1 MIVGPPVLLRC
12 DGSHDI
18 GLGHVARCLALAGEL
33 KTRRNCRVTFA
44 MRNGSLGMEVV
55 RREGYLVAAPDE
67 VGQRFDYS
75 AWMSDAI
82 GYADARAVVLDTRD
96 DLPRGV
102 LDDARRRGILIV
114 TIDDP
119 SDRRLA
125 ADLAFYPPVPQ
136 VRGMKWEGFT
146 GELYT
151 GWEWVVLRKE
161 FADRPPKIT
170 GTRPCIL
177 VTMGGS
183 DPGGI
188 TLKAVSALDLLVED
202 FETVVVLGRGFSGD
216 AALNE
221 LLAGARRSYRV
232 IRDVSDMAGVLSQ
245 ADVAVT
251 SFGVTAYELA
261 ALGVPA
267 IYVCLTEDHAIS
279 AGMFEKEGLAVNLGS
294 YSTVSSGDIAVAVQ
308 ELIHDPGKR
317 DAMGNAG
324 RLRVDG
330 RGSERIANLIAD
342 GCRAGE

>member
-1 MIVGPPVLLRC
+1 MNVGPPVLLRC
-12 DGSHDI
+12 DGFHDI
-18 GLGHVARCLALAGEL
+18 GLGHVARCLALAEEL

-44 MRNGSLGMEVV
+44 MRNGTLGMEVV
-55 RREGYLVAAPDE
+55 RREGYPVAAPDE
-67 VGQRFDYS
+67 VGERFDYS
-75 AWMSDAI
+75 AWMLDVI
-82 GYADARAVVLDTRD
+82 GKAGARAVVLDVRD
-96 DLPRGV
+96 DLPRGA

-136 VRGMKWEGFT
+136 LHRMKWEGFT
-146 GELYT
+146 GKLYS

-161 FADRPPKIT
+161 FADRPPRIT
-170 GTRPCIL
+170 GTRPCVL

-221 LLAGARRSYRV
+221 LLAGTRRSCRV
-232 IRDVSDMAGVLSQ
+232 LRDVSDMAGVLSQ
-245 ADVAVT
+245 ADVAVA

-267 IYVCLTEDHAIS
+267 IHVCLTEDHAIS
-279 AGMFEKEGLAVNLGS
+279 AGMFEKEGLAINLGS
-294 YSTVSSGDIAVAVQ
+294 YSTVSPGDIAVAVQ

-330 RGSERIANLIAD
+330 RGSERIVNLIAD
-342 GCRAGE
+342 GCRAGK